1 MLKKYFYM
9 AILIFAYTGA
19 NAVNYKQICD
29 QNLSTACDFIFET
42 TEMECVDAASALDEV
57 DSYCGNDTECW
68 LESLVEASEGDWD
81 ERDAYIFLNELDGL
95 NLPGATILNCWL
107 AD

>member
-9 AILIFAYTGA
+9 A
-19 NAVNYKQICD
+19 D
-29 QNLSTACDFIFET
+29 LSTACDFIFET
-42 TEMECVDAASALDEV
+42 TEMECVGAASALDEV

>member
-1 MLKKYFYM
+1 
-9 AILIFAYTGA
+9 
-19 NAVNYKQICD
+19 
-29 QNLSTACDFIFET
+29 
-42 TEMECVDAASALDEV
+42 V
-57 DSYCGNDTECW
+57 DSYCGDDTECW